1 MNLSKSRYC
10 NGMQCKKILW
20 LDKNKSEEKE
30 EIDNSRIMDN
40 GDDVHEVARKLFGND
55 INIKF
60 NENLSVMINDTK
72 EALKNENA
80 IITEASFVYNNNFCS
95 VDILKKNNDEYE
107 MYEVKSSTHL
117 KEVFKIDLSYQ
128 VYVLDKLGFN
138 IKKCCV
144 VIINSDYERNGELDL
159 NQLFK
164 IVDLTEEMMQRKL
177 DVEKNVKEIN
187 EYVDNACEKDSEI
200 SMSCFEPYKC
210 PYFKYCT
217 KNLDKPNVFDIKS
230 LSNKKKLEFYNNNI
244 IGYQELLN
252 SNLNDRYK
260 VQIDY
265 EINDKEDYMDKKAI
279 KRFLNTITFPVY
291 FLDFETFQMSI
302 PKYDKVKPYMQI
314 PFQYSLHYYDENK
327 KLNHKEFLAQGDCD
341 PRRELALRL
350 VNDIPKDTCVLAYN
364 MSFEK
369 TVIKALANL
378 YPDLADHLMNIHS
391 NIKDLM
397 VPFQKRYYYTKD
409 MQGSYSIKYV
419 LPALFP
425 NDPSLDYHNLDLVHN
440 GSEAMDAFYRINDYS
455 KEELKEIRKSLLSYC
470 ELDTYAMVK
479 IYDRLNKIVK

>member
-1 MNLSKSRYC
+1 
-10 NGMQCKKILW
+10 
-20 LDKNKSEEKE
+20 
-30 EIDNSRIMDN
+30 
-40 GDDVHEVARKLFGND
+40 
-55 INIKF
+55 
-60 NENLSVMINDTK
+60 
-72 EALKNENA
+72 
-80 IITEASFVYNNNFCS
+80 
-95 VDILKKNNDEYE
+95 
-107 MYEVKSSTHL
+107 
-117 KEVFKIDLSYQ
+117 
-128 VYVLDKLGFN
+128 
-138 IKKCCV
+138 
-144 VIINSDYERNGELDL
+144 
-159 NQLFK
+159 
-164 IVDLTEEMMQRKL
+164 
-177 DVEKNVKEIN
+177 
-187 EYVDNACEKDSEI
+187 
-200 SMSCFEPYKC
+200 MSCFEPYKC

>member
-440 GSEAMDAFYRINDYS
+440 GSEAMDVFYRINDYS